1 MEQTLT
7 YVTVKHDTLISS
19 LDMKLEQLKTNFI
32 EQNYQLTKGQKDF
45 TLKI

>member
-19 LDMKLEQLKTNFI
+19 LDMKLE
-32 EQNYQLTKGQKDF
+32 
-45 TLKI
+45 